1 MANLDILS
9 WRYATD
15 AINNLFSERGKIV
28 GERKLWIAVMKAQK
42 ELGVDIP
49 ARAIEKYE
57 GAVDNVNLDRI
68 NEIEA
73 KTRHDVKAKIQ
84 AFNEAAGVEKLSETI
99 ELPPDIAGM
108 GVQTVGPS
116 QPVTTTQTTSLP
128 LTDDQI
134 VQGLHVKIALSL
146 RWLAQW
152 CIRQLKVV
160 HIHLKK
166 AHGKIVR
173 VSK

>member
-1 MANLDILS
+1 MTNLPDPALS
-9 WRYATD
+9 GTD
-15 AINNLFSERGKIV
+15 DQQQLTTAVSTPTTVSQV
-28 GERKLWIAVMKAQK
+28 GIPQK
-42 ELGVDIP
+42 ESEPAPKPETGQKESQLTDIELAP
-49 ARAIEKYE
+49 E
-57 GAVDNVNLDRI
+57 L
-68 NEIEA
+68 
-73 KTRHDVKAKIQ
+73 
-84 AFNEAAGVEKLSETI
+84 EAAGVEKLSETI